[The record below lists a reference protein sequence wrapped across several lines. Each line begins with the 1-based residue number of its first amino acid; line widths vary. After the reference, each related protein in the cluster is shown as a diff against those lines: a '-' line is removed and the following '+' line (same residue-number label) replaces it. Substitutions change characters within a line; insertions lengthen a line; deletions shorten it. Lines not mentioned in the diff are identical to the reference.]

1 MPPSEQDREFKAAN
15 EIAVA
20 SLRDAFSPLTTRL
33 TWEIEPAPV
42 YSPHVRVVEVA
53 E

>member
-1 MPPSEQDREFKAAN
+1 MPLSEQDQEFKVIN
-15 EIAVA
+15 EAIVA
-20 SLRDAFSPLTTRL
+20 SLREAFGPSTTRL

-42 YSPHVRVVEVA
+42 YSPEMRVVEVS

>member
-1 MPPSEQDREFKAAN
+1 MPLSEQDQEFKVVDKA
-15 EIAVA
+15 IVD
-20 SLRDAFSPLTTRL
+20 SLREAFGASTTRL

-42 YSPHVRVVEVA
+42 YSPETRVVEVS